1 MLAAGYD
8 ALLFD
13 LDGVLFR
20 GDEPVPDA
28 PETMGALRESGARI
42 VFLTNNSSRTPEQV
56 AAKLTRLGIAAD
68 PAEVV
73 TSALATADLL
83 AGRGVGSAYAIGG
96 DGVVGALEAAGI
108 SVVDGEPGDV
118 SHVVV
123 GIDDD
128 LTYAKLRIAC
138 VLVQRGAHLVATNA
152 DRTFPASG
160 GELWPGAG
168 ALVAAIT
175 TATGVEAEVV
185 GKPFP
190 PLFESALRRSG
201 GTNPLVVG
209 DRLDTD
215 VAGAEALGWDSLL
228 VLTGVSDRRELETS
242 PFHPTYVGSDLTV
255 LLRDVAPEARQ
266 AEEPDVG
273 DVEQPEAREPQR

>member
-1 MLAAGYD
+1 MLAAKYD

-20 GDEPVPDA
+20 GDEPVPHA
-28 PETMGALRESGARI
+28 PETIGALRQAGARI

-56 AAKLTRLGIAAD
+56 AAKLTGLGVVAD

-83 AGRGVGSAYAIGG
+83 AERGVKSAYAIGG
-96 DGVVGALEAAGI
+96 DGVIRALEDAGI
-108 SVVDGEPGDV
+108 SVLDGEPARV

-123 GIDDD
+123 GIDED
-128 LTYAKLRIAC
+128 LTYATLRTAC
-138 VLVQRGAHLVATNA
+138 VLVRGGAHLVATNA
-152 DRTFPASG
+152 DRTFPSSG
-160 GELWPGAG
+160 GQIWPGAG
-168 ALVAAIT
+168 ALVAAIMV
-175 TATGVEAEVV
+175 ATDVEAEVV

-201 GTNPLVVG
+201 GEKPLVIG

-215 VAGAEALGWDSLL
+215 IAGADALGWDSLL
-228 VLTGVSDRRELETS
+228 VLTGVSDWRELEAS
-242 PFHPTYVGSDLTV
+242 PIRPTYVAPDLTA
-255 LLRDVAPEARQ
+255 LLSDDDSSEGQ
-266 AEEPDVG
+266 K
-273 DVEQPEAREPQR
+273 